1 MQPKTQIPTTPQ
13 QAQAIR
19 NAVRAVTHIS
29 PPYGNL
35 DLATTQ
41 DTAEILALLM
51 DERVSGDVYTLP
63 RPFSLSSVRAYIK
76 EHQEQARAG
85 DGLLMCSRDGRGQI
99 ISLVDFQF
107 WPEYSACEFG
117 GVIAFEHQS
126 KSIGTKGIKQ
136 LCAWTHGVI
145 GINLLAMTT
154 SLENIRSQKMLKR
167 LGFTQLGEM
176 ESVRPDGGVR
186 RSLYWELVEGV

>member
-1 MQPKTQIPTTPQ
+1 MQPKTKIPTTPQ

-19 NAVRAVTHIS
+19 NAVRATTHIS

-35 DLATTQ
+35 DLATMQ

-63 RPFSLSSVRAYIK
+63 RPFSFESVSAYID
-76 EHQEQARAG
+76 EHQGQAQSG
-85 DGLLMCSRDGRGQI
+85 EGLLMCSRSAAGQI
-99 ISLVDFQF
+99 MSLVDFQF

-117 GVIAFEHQS
+117 GVIAYEHQS
-126 KSIGTKGIKQ
+126 KSVGTTGIKQ
-136 LCAWTHGVI
+136 LCDWTHDVI
-145 GINLLAMTT
+145 GITLLAMTT
-154 SLENIRSQKMLKR
+154 SLENVRSQKMLKR
-167 LGFTQLGEM
+167 LGFTQMGEV

-186 RSLYWELVEGV
+186 RSIYWELGENV